1 MNWTVLKSTTS
12 SSDEKW
18 HAQATTPCRA
28 HHLQNIFH
36 IQVWKMRCKQCDQ
49 RGNIYATL
57 AMFQQTLAIF
67 FSIWQNIE
75 HAFGLFFMLFGGGQ
89 ISLLANGRQILNE
102 KCIQQVI
109 WSHCEFEPRSRI
121 NIRTSVPALI
131 SFLTA
136 ESWEQFFLNKVRW
149 EKRVRLQRVCL
160 HGQFALKHF

>member
-1 MNWTVLKSTTS
+1 MRNDTHKPPR
-12 SSDEKW
+12 
-18 HAQATTPCRA
+18 HAVPATYKTFF
-28 HHLQNIFH
+28 IFKFERWGANS
-36 IQVWKMRCKQCDQ
+36 VTRG
-49 RGNIYATL
+49 GNINATL
-57 AMFQQTLAIF
+57 AMFQQNLAIF